1 MRQSS
6 ASLTLP
12 AALPGTLPALGRVH
26 SGCRNV
32 STETGRTGAIVEA
45 VRLLV
50 TLATT
55 AAGFLVANGLVDRTS
70 LDSDVT
76 VITGAVLGAGV
87 GYVSGGILGRVV
99 RHMLAEAPRLVARAS
114 GPELFAGAFGLGFGV
129 FVGVVLA
136 VPLVV
141 LLPVLV
147 GWPLGSLL
155 VLICGSFGGR
165 VFAERSHD
173 LLAAWGLRP
182 RDPLRA
188 RRPEEYRGFL
198 VDSSAA
204 IDGRVLDL
212 ARSGLIS
219 GPVSA
224 PLFVVDELQGIADAG
239 DRSRRRRGRRGLD
252 ILDALRS
259 VEGVEFSVLEDSV
272 PMHDEVDAKLVA
284 LSADLGATLVT
295 TDHNLAKAA
304 QIRGLRVLN
313 PHTLGESMR
322 PALVSGDRI
331 ELTVEREGSEP
342 GQGVGFLDDGTMVV
356 VEGGSGM
363 VGETVRIEVANSLR
377 TSVGRLM
384 FARIDA

>member
-1 MRQSS
+1 MPGARPGP
-6 ASLTLP
+6 ASRR
-12 AALPGTLPALGRVH
+12 APGDPTMTESGRA
-26 SGCRNV
+26 
-32 STETGRTGAIVEA
+32 GAIVEA

-55 AAGFLVANGLVDRTS
+55 AAGFLLANALADRTQ
-70 LDSDVT
+70 LESDVT
-76 VITGAVLGAGV
+76 IITGAVIGAGV
-87 GYVSGGILGRVV
+87 GYVGGGVLGRVV
-99 RHMLAEAPRLVARAS
+99 RRLLAEAPKLVARAS

-141 LLPVLV
+141 LLPPLL

-155 VLICGSFGGR
+155 VLIFGSFGGR
-165 VFAERSHD
+165 VFAERSPD
-173 LLAAWGLRP
+173 LLAAFGLRA

-188 RRPEEYRGFL
+188 RRASEPHGFL

-204 IDGRVLDL
+204 IDGRVLEL
-212 ARSGLIS
+212 ARSGLVS

-224 PLFVVDELQGIADAG
+224 PMFVVDELQGIADSG

-252 ILDALRS
+252 VLDSLRS
-259 VEGVEFSVLEDSV
+259 VEGVQFSVLEESV
-272 PMHDEVDAKLVA
+272 PMYDEVDAKLVA
-284 LSADLGATLVT
+284 LTAQLEATLVT

-304 QIRGLRVLN
+304 QIRGLKVLN
-313 PHTLGESMR
+313 PHALGESMR
-322 PALVSGDRI
+322 PALVSGDRF

-356 VEGGSGM
+356 VEGGSDL
-363 VGETVRIEVANSLR
+363 VGETVRVEVANSLR

-384 FARIDA
+384 FARLEA